1 MKLIVEPSEL
11 KGSVEIPASKSHTI
25 RAVVIGSLAGGS
37 PSVRGS
43 TSDNGISEII
53 NPLHSSDTL
62 SAVNVCQGLGAE
74 IQGMGNRELR
84 IANCES
90 EMAVGAGS
98 KPALSKPALS
108 KPALSKPALSKPALF
123 FGHKGTTEG
132 APLAKA
138 SPMSDVLL
146 PPDSEPQTPAWL
158 VSGTGGR
165 IMPPDDILDVGNSG
179 TTLYLTMAMAA
190 LCDGYSVFTG
200 DSQIRSRTAQ
210 ALMDSLNSLGAHAF
224 STRGNSCAP
233 IVVHG
238 RIKGGE
244 IEIDGS
250 KTSQYISSLLITC
263 PLADND
269 TRIRVI
275 NVTEKPY
282 IQMTMD
288 WLNEQGI
295 EYSHENME
303 YFHIKGGQ
311 SYHSF
316 KKRMP
321 GDFSSAAFFL
331 CAGAITNSD
340 IMLMGLDMNDS
351 QGDKAVVDMLLS
363 MGAEIRIES
372 DGIRVKNKQLHG
384 AEFDLSSTP
393 DALPAMAVVG
403 CFAQGETRL
412 VNVPQARLKE
422 TDRISVM
429 CKELSK
435 MGAKIRE
442 LPDGLVIEES
452 SLHGAHLHGHDDHR
466 VVMALAVAGLAAEG
480 QTIID
485 TAEAMQ
491 ITFPNFAQLM
501 QKMGGRIKNYEL

>member
-1 MKLIVEPSEL
+1 MNLIVESSEL

-37 PSVRGS
+37 
-43 TSDNGISEII
+43 TSGNETSEII

-62 SAVNVCQGLGAE
+62 SAVNVCRGLGAG
-74 IQGMGNRELR
+74 IQGTEAEGGRCTERTENTENTEN
-84 IANCES
+84 IPSAD
-90 EMAVGAGS
+90 
-98 KPALSKPALS
+98 ALL
-108 KPALSKPALSKPALF
+108 
-123 FGHKGTTEG
+123 TT
-132 APLAKA
+132 
-138 SPMSDVLL
+138 
-146 PPDSEPQTPAWL
+146 PDPQPQTPVWF
-158 VSGTGGR
+158 VRGTSGR
-165 IMPPDDILDVGNSG
+165 IMPPEDILDVGNSG
-179 TTLYLTMAMAA
+179 TTLYLTLAMAA
-190 LCDGYSVFTG
+190 LGDGYSVFTG
-200 DSQIRSRTAQ
+200 DSQIRRRSAQ
-210 ALMDSLNSLGAHAF
+210 ALIDSLNSLGAHVF

-244 IEIDGS
+244 ITIDGS

-269 TRIRVI
+269 TMIRVL

-282 IQMTMD
+282 IQMTMN
-288 WLNEQGI
+288 WLNEQAI
-295 EYSHENME
+295 EYSHEDMD

-311 SYHSF
+311 RYHPF

-321 GDFSSAAFFL
+321 GDFSSATFFL

-340 IMLMGLDMNDS
+340 IMLRKLDMNDS
-351 QGDKAVVDMLLS
+351 QGDKAVVDMLSS
-363 MGAEIRIES
+363 MGAEICIES
-372 DGIRVKNKQLHG
+372 DGIRIRSKQLYG
-384 AEFDLSSTP
+384 AEFDLSATP
-393 DALPAMAVVG
+393 DALPAMAVAG

-429 CKELSK
+429 CKELSS

-452 SLHGAHLHGHDDHR
+452 KLHGALVHGHDDHR

-501 QKMGGRIKNYEL
+501 QKIGGKVVME